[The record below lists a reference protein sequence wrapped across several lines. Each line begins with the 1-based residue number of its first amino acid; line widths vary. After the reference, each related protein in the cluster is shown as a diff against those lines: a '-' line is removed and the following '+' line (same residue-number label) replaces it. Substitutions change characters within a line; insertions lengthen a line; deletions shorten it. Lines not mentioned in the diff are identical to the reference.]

1 VLQEFSMTILLWT
14 TLGLTIGVSASRVTS
29 APRRVPIE
37 LALGL
42 AASIAGGL
50 LAIILG

>member
-1 VLQEFSMTILLWT
+1 MLQEFSMTILLWT
-14 TLGLTIGVSASRVTS
+14 TLGLTIGVSASRVAP

-42 AASIAGGL
+42 AASIVGGL
-50 LAIILG
+50 LAIVLG